1 MIKNIK
7 KYWSKIDYD
16 IKKDLSHL
24 HEANLLKLDCSKAH
38 ILLKWKDVWDSE
50 TTFEKTA
57 KWYKA
62 YYENNGEILTQSDLV
77 NYIIDAKSK
86 KIEWST
92 SK

>member
-1 MIKNIK
+1 M
-7 KYWSKIDYD
+7 
-16 IKKDLSHL
+16 

-62 YYENNGEILTQSDLV
+62 YYENNGEILTQSDLE
-77 NYIIDAKSK
+77 NYIRDAKMSE
-86 KIEWST
+86 IEWAI
-92 SK
+92 